1 MIMCFSPDQRI
12 SIDVNN
18 ILEVISSIIV
28 ISSTFHIGLT
38 KQFFTNCC
46 KWLNTRKVNTYSPH
60 PCMQHK
66 LFVKMRAESS

>member
-18 ILEVISSIIV
+18 ILELISSIIV

-38 KQFFTNCC
+38 KTVFHLLLQ
-46 KWLNTRKVNTYSPH
+46 
-60 PCMQHK
+60 M
-66 LFVKMRAESS
+66 VKHQKGQYIQSSSMHATQNYL

>member
-28 ISSTFHIGLT
+28 ISMQYF
-38 KQFFTNCC
+38 
-46 KWLNTRKVNTYSPH
+46 PH
-60 PCMQHK
+60 WAHK
-66 LFVKMRAESS
+66 NSFSLIAANG